1 MTLKILRRVLK
12 RVNLYW
18 KMSELLLYDITKR
31 NHEEISSLSITYP
44 KRYILIFQNNVT
56 SKRKENKIISNY
68 W

>member
-1 MTLKILRRVLK
+1 
-12 RVNLYW
+12 
-18 KMSELLLYDITKR
+18 MSELLLYDITKH
-31 NHEEISSLSITYP
+31 NHKEISSLSITYP